1 MRNNSLPPGFV
12 SDRFIRYIT
21 RNYRPLMIVL
31 RKEKE
36 TNQQVLRR
44 FNRLLQSV
52 IQSVSLL
59 KQVRDRQYFAKEP
72 NRFARK
78 TAAVRKTQLRDERQW
93 Y

>member
-1 MRNNSLPPGFV
+1 
-12 SDRFIRYIT
+12 
-21 RNYRPLMIVL
+21 MIVL

-44 FNRLLQSV
+44 FNRLLQANN
-52 IQSVSLL
+52 LL
-59 KQVRDRQYFAKEP
+59 KLVREKQYFAKEP

-78 TAAVRKTQLRDERQW
+78 TAAVRRSQLRDERQW

>member
-1 MRNNSLPPGFV
+1 
-12 SDRFIRYIT
+12 
-21 RNYRPLMIVL
+21 MIVV

-44 FNRLLQSV
+44 FNRLLQAHN
-52 IQSVSLL
+52 LL
-59 KQVRDRQYFAKEP
+59 RSVRDRQFFVKEP

-78 TAAVRKTQLRDERQW
+78 TGAVRRSQLRDERQW